1 MTAINEITGQR
12 MSSRQGTA
20 QERSLYEQN
29 YDLIFGSKNKKE
41 NYPTDVPSGTDNN
54 IVTNPQLFA
63 QAEEE
68 YLQKLEEEAGS

>member
-1 MTAINEITGQR
+1 MTSINEITGQR

-41 NYPTDVPSGTDNN
+41 NYPTDVPSGIDNN
-54 IVTNPQLFA
+54 IVTNRQLFA
-63 QAEEE
+63 QAEDE
-68 YLQKLEEEAGS
+68 YLRGLEDEANR

>member
-1 MTAINEITGQR
+1 MTAINEITGQH

-29 YDLIFGSKNKKE
+29 YDLIFGSKNKTE
-41 NYPTDVPSGTDNN
+41 NCPTAVPSVVDNN

-63 QAEEE
+63 QAQEE
-68 YLQKLEEEAGS
+68 YLLNLEEESGS